1 MMWTPRQKRIVRP
14 TAVECSG
21 LGLGLGFGGGGVAAP
36 AAPVLTAMSHTVIDT
51 AGGGQRTVFTVN
63 NSTGCVSAQIAGGA
77 AFTSFA
83 IDDATHVSG
92 IAPAHAAGAV
102 NFTVTNGV
110 GVSNS
115 LSGSKYWNP
124 SLVTSV
130 AGWLDANRG
139 TTDAGAGALS
149 AWLDGTSNA
158 YNFVQGTGANRPT
171 ITAAQFGSLP
181 GIVFVKEQNVRLASA
196 VILAGMSVF
205 AVAKWTSTDAVA
217 SRPDTIPL
225 TIFGDMANAS
235 MAFGASAGKIASLK
249 LNSGA
254 TPVTSLSTA
263 TTFNDGAAHHI
274 GAVTASATTKLY
286 AGGALVDTDSTGGG
300 IYASTT
306 FDAVGNT
313 YTASDGFAGTLGE
326 LVWVTGTISA
336 GDLSD
341 LYEHARQRW
350 GVT

>member
-1 MMWTPRQKRIVRP
+1 MR
-14 TAVECSG
+14 
-21 LGLGLGFGGGGVAAP
+21 GGGAARPP
-36 AAPVLTAMSHTVIDT
+36 AAPVLSAMNFTVIDT
-51 AGGGQRTVFTVN
+51 AGGGQRLVFTV
-63 NSTGCVSAQIAGGA
+63 SSSVGCVSAEISGGA
-77 AFTSFA
+77 AVTSFA

-102 NFTVTNGV
+102 SFTVTNGA
-110 GVSNS
+110 GASNA
-115 LSGSKYWNP
+115 LAGSKYWDP
-124 SLVTSV
+124 SLITSI

-171 ITAAQFGSLP
+171 ITASQFGTLP

-205 AVAKWTSTDAVA
+205 AVAKWTSSDGTA
-217 SRPDTIPL
+217 SRVDTIPL
-225 TIFGDMANAS
+225 TIFGDMTNAS

-254 TPVTSLSTA
+254 SPVTSLSTT
-263 TTFNDGAAHHI
+263 TTFNDGSPQHI

-286 AGGALVDTDSTGGG
+286 AAGSLVDTDSTGGG

-313 YTASDGFAGTLGE
+313 YTASDGFSGTVGE

-341 LYEHARQRW
+341 LYQHARQRW
-350 GVT
+350 GVS